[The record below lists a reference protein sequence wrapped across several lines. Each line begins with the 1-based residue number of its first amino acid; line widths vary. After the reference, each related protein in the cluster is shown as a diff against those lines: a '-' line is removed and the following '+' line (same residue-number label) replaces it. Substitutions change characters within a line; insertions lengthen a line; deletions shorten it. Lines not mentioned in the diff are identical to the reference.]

1 MVKEVINALKYVI
14 FTKYKIMIKYLRNC
28 IDFRLTYIVLSI
40 RTLIQGN
47 AKSRKN

>member
-28 IDFRLTYIVLSI
+28 IDFRLTYISI